1 MDLGSLKL
9 YLLLLFGHFYYNEC
23 NLIMSEEL
31 MNNFLQFFN
40 QNKPFIHLSL
50 IMLASFLVFLISWL
64 KEPRRLL
71 NGILFTIFLLM
82 FGIWLTV
89 SVISTSLRPLIVS
102 YEILLILFIGA
113 ITLIVTFSWL
123 FFLWNAYFVWKRETH
138 TLANLLTLFIG
149 LALLISWIV
158 ALVDPFNNFPAWA
171 KTLLYAPIVII
182 DYLLFVAYNFLVNLT
197 LYQIV
202 PRQYNQDY
210 LIVLGAGLAKGESV
224 TPLLASRINRAIQ
237 YAQKQV
243 AKGRKMPKLIM
254 SGGKG
259 KDEKISEAEAMTK
272 YAVNHGV
279 NRDAIILESESKN
292 TYQNMKFSAAV
303 AANDFGSK
311 NYRAKFFS
319 NNYHIFRASLF
330 AKKAGLNAN
339 GVGAYTRFYFLPNA
353 IVREFAAILVINK
366 KRHLVIILLI
376 FILFVIYALLQLT
389 GLAG

>member
-1 MDLGSLKL
+1 M
-9 YLLLLFGHFYYNEC
+9 
-23 NLIMSEEL
+23 
-31 MNNFLQFFN
+31 MNNLFQFFS
-40 QNKPFIHLSL
+40 QNRPFIYLSL

-71 NGILFTIFLLM
+71 NGILFTVFLLM

-89 SVISTSLRPLIVS
+89 AILSTSLRPLILS
-102 YEILLILFIGA
+102 YEILLVLFIGA

-138 TLANLLTLFIG
+138 TLSNLLTLFIG
-149 LALLISWIV
+149 IAILVSWIV
-158 ALVDPFNNFPAWA
+158 ALVGPFNNFPSWA
-171 KTLLYAPIVII
+171 KTLLYTPIAII

-210 LIVLGAGLAKGESV
+210 LIVLGAGLAKGNTV

-259 KDEKISEAEAMTK
+259 GDEQISEAEAMSQ
-272 YAVNHGV
+272 YAVG
-279 NRDAIILESESKN
+279 RGIKSDYIILETQSKN
-292 TYQNMKFSAAV
+292 TFQNMKYSAA
-303 AANDFGSK
+303 AAFNDFGSK

-319 NNYHIFRASLF
+319 NNYHIFRAALF

-353 IVREFAAILVINK
+353 IVREFAAILVLNK
-366 KRHLVIILLI
+366 KRHLIITLLI
-376 FILFVIYALLQLT
+376 IVFFIIYALLQLT
-389 GLAG
+389 GLAH